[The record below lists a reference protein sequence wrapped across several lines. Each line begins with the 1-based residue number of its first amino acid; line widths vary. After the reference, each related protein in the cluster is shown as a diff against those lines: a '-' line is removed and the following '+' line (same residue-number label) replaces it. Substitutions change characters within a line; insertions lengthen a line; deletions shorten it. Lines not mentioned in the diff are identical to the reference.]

1 HSGGLLAVSNGWLR
15 EVNVRQIGEIDKLTS
30 KYKVVRNLVIV
41 RKKPAAYSKEYC
53 SIVLSVS
60 MELKFRKIWQ
70 RLKKISNNVH
80 LE

>member
-1 HSGGLLAVSNGWLR
+1 MGNGWLR

-60 MELKFRKIWQ
+60 GDAANLLI
-70 RLKKISNNVH
+70 
-80 LE
+80 